1 MSLGHALL
9 KLPGGTI
16 RLLGKW
22 TPWVTRRC
30 AGPPRFH
37 RGDNRGGLAA
47 DAALLVVSAARGE
60 LEAALSP
67 AGTLREHCFIVAAA
81 GVSSVVVA
89 VNKMDETDWS
99 RGRFDEVETAV
110 RPVLR
115 HLGFP
120 DSAVR

>member
-1 MSLGHALL
+1 M
-9 KLPGGTI
+9 
-16 RLLGKW
+16 
-22 TPWVTRRC
+22 
-30 AGPPRFH
+30 
-37 RGDNRGGLAA
+37 
-47 DAALLVVSAARGE
+47 LVVSAARGE

-67 AGTLREHCFIVAAA
+67 AGTLREHCFIVAA

>member
-1 MSLGHALL
+1 M
-9 KLPGGTI
+9 
-16 RLLGKW
+16 
-22 TPWVTRRC
+22 
-30 AGPPRFH
+30 
-37 RGDNRGGLAA
+37 
-47 DAALLVVSAARGE
+47 VSAARGE

-120 DSAVR
+120 DSTVR

>member
-37 RGDNRGGLAA
+37 RGDNRGGTGGG
-47 DAALLVVSAARGE
+47 RGVAGGVGCPRGTGGRAE
-60 LEAALSP
+60 SRGDTQ
-67 AGTLREHCFIVAAA
+67 GTLIVAAA